1 MPGDV
6 AVLTIVEWKQ
16 GQRAKGFAQ
25 LAFGRWLAMR
35 NIPGLTFFKSLG
47 SGRNGG
53 FQIVPGLGYQGLFC
67 VFTDEAA
74 ADNFIETS
82 RMLRAF
88 HANGRSVFQTKL
100 RAYSSRGSWSGV
112 APFHVSAEVPHAGPI
127 ASLTRASIRPSK
139 AWRFWRHSPTSEASL
154 TAAGGCILSVG
165 LGEAPVFRQ
174 ATFTIWEDQAAMDRY
189 ARSGAH
195 LDAIR
200 AARSEGFFSE
210 DMFTRFVPYSMTGHW
225 NGRNFSAGDGR
236 SQRADMRSASV

>member
-6 AVLTIVEWKQ
+6 AVLTIVEWKE
-16 GQRAKGFAQ
+16 GQRGKGLAQ

-47 SGRNGG
+47 SGQNGG

-67 VFTDEAA
+67 VFIDEAA
-74 ADNFIETS
+74 ADHFVETS
-82 RMLRAF
+82 RMLRTF
-88 HANGRSVFQTKL
+88 RTNGRKVFQTKL

-112 APFHVSAEVPHAGPI
+112 TPFSISAEAPGAGPI

-139 AWRFWRHSPTSEASL
+139 AWRFWRHSAPSEASL
-154 TAAGGCILSVG
+154 KAAGGCILSIG

-195 LDAIR
+195 LNAIR
-200 AARSEGFFSE
+200 AARSEGYFSE
-210 DMFTRFVPYSMTGHW
+210 DMFTRFVPYGMTGHW
-225 NGRNFSAGDGR
+225 NGQDFGVENAREQVLKEG
-236 SQRADMRSASV
+236 